1 MTLFGSRFSSPAEN
15 HDPNFRATNL
25 NINCF
30 KAYLND
36 TMILDHANGRV
47 VQAHEDYL
55 EQQAQKEANDERKLY
70 IDQIDIYNLRSASV
84 STAEV
89 QIIVD
94 QQHYKT
100 LYCER
105 EGDGEYMEALKR
117 ATSYTISTTIDRNTL
132 RTCST
137 LADEHFTY
145 NPSENELHLPVCYPR
160 QHHANRDDEPIAV
173 FDENFEFTSCRNGK
187 RLAYQNDDQMAFI
200 RPEEIEKYIVPWL
213 KRVQKQLQDDKALR
227 SETPAAS
234 EAHAG
239 SESHTRVMKKTPKR
253 TKLARYLVRTNS
265 PMAIGIPEALVD
277 KIHLYNAMLQLGLPK
292 FVQLPLIDAL
302 VLQMDQTRLS
312 ACQLDTLEHTIGRFY
327 SRGIAVLDPV
337 LNHFIGTYSSRSLDD
352 RTKPEPSGRNAK
364 LADNTDAA
372 EKEPATETPQEASI
386 GSKTGQATN
395 EEPTDNSSET
405 VDKEKPQPALELWK
419 TKRKY
424 LEYYDFPAQRIV
436 YTLDTYLLPP
446 KLPVLGHSIR
456 HWSGVRRNQSIA
468 AAYTSFPLN
477 IRKHKKFIRRN
488 VTNVINANDRFEE
501 ETNK

>member
-1 MTLFGSRFSSPAEN
+1 MTLFSSRFSSPAEN

-227 SETPAAS
+227 SETPAA
-234 EAHAG
+234 
-239 SESHTRVMKKTPKR
+239 RRPQR
-253 TKLARYLVRTNS
+253 
-265 PMAIGIPEALVD
+265 
-277 KIHLYNAMLQLGLPK
+277 
-292 FVQLPLIDAL
+292 
-302 VLQMDQTRLS
+302 
-312 ACQLDTLEHTIGRFY
+312 
-327 SRGIAVLDPV
+327 
-337 LNHFIGTYSSRSLDD
+337 
-352 RTKPEPSGRNAK
+352 AK
-364 LADNTDAA
+364 HM
-372 EKEPATETPQEASI
+372 QEANH
-386 GSKTGQATN
+386 TQ
-395 EEPTDNSSET
+395 E
-405 VDKEKPQPALELWK
+405 
-419 TKRKY
+419 
-424 LEYYDFPAQRIV
+424 
-436 YTLDTYLLPP
+436 
-446 KLPVLGHSIR
+446 
-456 HWSGVRRNQSIA
+456 
-468 AAYTSFPLN
+468 
-477 IRKHKKFIRRN
+477 
-488 VTNVINANDRFEE
+488 
-501 ETNK
+501 